1 MLIAALKDMEIVD
14 LKEEKSHLLTGPT
27 ILNLVVPRS

>member
-1 MLIAALKDMEIVD
+1 MLIAALKDMEIVE

-27 ILNLVVPRS
+27 ILIW